1 MELLFM
7 IKFCPKNKSIK
18 IEEDTFLIITENEE
32 LAKEKIMERMK
43 HLRDGIEIVRMRS
56 FSATYLKSGASFSS
70 HNLK

>member
-18 IEEDTFLIITENEE
+18 IEEDTCIVIAENEE
-32 LAKEKIMERMK
+32 LAKERLTERMK
-43 HLRDGIEIVRMRS
+43 YLRDGIEIVRLRS
-56 FSATYLKSGASFSS
+56 FSLTCLKPGVTFSS